1 MKTISRTFKGIEK
14 VKLEELLKS
23 KFKEIGFGVLHEID
37 FQQTL
42 INKIGKDV
50 GLYKQLQICNPNLAY
65 EAIKLDPTIGI
76 QLPCNLM
83 IRNVEDGLGVDI
95 QSPFDS
101 IPENSPKELREMAE
115 GLTQKIKKLLEE
127 ITN

>member
-1 MKTISRTFKGIEK
+1 MKTISRNFVGIEK
-14 VKLEELLKS
+14 EKLEELLKS
-23 KFKEIGFGVLHEID
+23 RFKEIGFGVLHEID

-65 EAIKLDPTIGI
+65 EAIQLDPTIGI
-76 QLPCNLM
+76 QLPCNLV
-83 IRNVEDGLGVDI
+83 IRKVEEGLAVDI

-101 IPENSPKELREMAE
+101 IPENSPEDLKEMAE
-115 GLTQKIKKLLEE
+115 SLTQKIEELLEE
-127 ITN
+127 INN

>member
-1 MKTISRTFKGIEK
+1 MKTISRNFKGIEK
-14 VKLEELLKS
+14 EKLEELLKS
-23 KFKEIGFGVLHEID
+23 RFKEIGFGVLHEID

-65 EAIKLDPTIGI
+65 EAIQLDPTIGI
-76 QLPCNLM
+76 QLPCNLV
-83 IRNVEDGLGVDI
+83 IRKTEDGLAVDV

-101 IPENSPKELREMAE
+101 IPENSPEDLKGMAE
-115 GLTQKIKKLLEE
+115 SLTHKIEKLLKE
-127 ITN
+127 INN

>member
-1 MKTISRTFKGIEK
+1 MKTISRSFTGIEK
-14 VKLEELLKS
+14 EKLEEVLKS
-23 KFKEIGFGVLHEID
+23 RFKEIGFGVLHEID

-50 GLYKQLQICNPNLAY
+50 GIYKQLQICNPNLAY
-65 EAIKLDPTIGI
+65 EAIQLDPTIGI

-83 IRNVEDGLGVDI
+83 IRSTDSGLAVDV

-101 IPENSPKELREMAE
+101 IPENSPEALKQMASELT
-115 GLTQKIKKLLEE
+115 LKIEKLLKE
-127 ITN
+127 INN